1 MQIFEI
7 AKTYIFQKGN
17 LPKQDLYLSI
27 VLQNALFSQIKG
39 LVENTLEIL
48 RQNAKWQKPQKDSAL
63 FEKNQSA
70 QIKISD
76 QLVGTLGL
84 LKREIATNFSINSTL
99 VAAEINLT
107 SIYQLPS
114 IPHTYK
120 PIPKYPPVIE
130 DISAIFAKMAPV
142 DEIIEKVKK
151 VSQLVKKVEVV
162 DIYEGEELKEDKKS
176 VTLRLYYQKSSQ
188 TPTHGE
194 VETERL
200 KIISSLQKE
209 YRAKIRE

>member
-1 MQIFEI
+1 
-7 AKTYIFQKGN
+7 
-17 LPKQDLYLSI
+17 
-27 VLQNALFSQIKG
+27 
-39 LVENTLEIL
+39 
-48 RQNAKWQKPQKDSAL
+48 
-63 FEKNQSA
+63 
-70 QIKISD
+70 
-76 QLVGTLGL
+76 
-84 LKREIATNFSINSTL
+84 
-99 VAAEINLT
+99 
-107 SIYQLPS
+107 
-114 IPHTYK
+114 
-120 PIPKYPPVIE
+120 VIE